1 MDAPPEIVCRF
12 LSRDSNAFWLLR
24 EVLEGAAVDIKA
36 AAPESLV
43 VMSDENGIEINGW
56 RLAFNTEKVMKENS
70 LSSELLEGVASF
82 GMGRDTVLPLLFLLV
97 VAKRCSDGG
106 ARGNKVSVAD
116 SDGNALEP
124 AIGPASPILARM
136 GVEFEEVRLS
146 AERLG
151 LYTPGA
157 NDLLRR
163 SEGIEGDGFWF

>member
-36 AAPESLV
+36 AAPESV
-43 VMSDENGIEINGW
+43 VMSDENGIEVNGW
-56 RLAFNTEKVMKENS
+56 RLAFSTEKVLKENS
-70 LSSELLEGVASF
+70 LSADLLEGVASF

-136 GVEFEEVRLS
+136 GVEFEEIRVI
-146 AERLG
+146 AEKLG
-151 LYTPGA
+151 LYVLGM

-163 SEGIEGDGFWF
+163 SEGVEGDGFWF